1 VRARDQVHGS
11 TGAAVAAIGTPAWHK
26 LLATKTETA
35 PTAIAS
41 RDLDLDFVDEHGVR
55 GKLGGLNAR
64 LVVDRQDADHPS
76 VRAVVLELDAPGD
89 FGKERIIL
97 AEANVQPRTE
107 TPATL
112 ADQNGSARD
121 NSAGESLDT
130 QPLRVA
136 IPTVA

>member
-1 VRARDQVHGS
+1 M
-11 TGAAVAAIGTPAWHK
+11 
-26 LLATKTETA
+26 
-35 PTAIAS
+35 
-41 RDLDLDFVDEHGVR
+41 
-55 GKLGGLNAR
+55 
-64 LVVDRQDADHPS
+64 
-76 VRAVVLELDAPGD
+76 VLELDAPGD

-130 QPLRVA
+130 QPFASCYPDRCVNCLVLSCA
-136 IPTVA
+136 P